1 MLQNYD
7 LVDITEDDYNF
18 KVNLKQLE
26 WTKANGQ
33 CEYGKS

>member
-1 MLQNYD
+1 MCFNKHFWKTMLQNYD

-26 WTKANGQ
+26 
-33 CEYGKS
+33 